1 MRLVLFGAGGQAREQ
16 AWVATC
22 AGHEVVGFVVSDP
35 TRLGPHDSADRVLG
49 GPAWL
54 DENAWDGVQVAI
66 GTPAAR
72 LRVAHALE
80 ERFGADRMPALQHPS
95 AVFDPHSC
103 TFGPGSYV
111 GPGAVLT
118 VGVHVGAH
126 AMINF
131 AASVGHEAQVG
142 RACVVNP
149 GARLS
154 GGVRL
159 EAGVLVGTGAQI
171 LQYRTIGAGATVG
184 AGAVVTRDV
193 PPGVTVVGVPAREIR

>member
-16 AWVATC
+16 AWVARC
-22 AGHEVVGFVVSDP
+22 AGHEVLGFVVSDP
-35 TRLGPHDSADRVLG
+35 ARLGAHDSADRVLG
-49 GPAWL
+49 GPEWL
-54 DENAWDGVQVAI
+54 DAHPWDGVQVAI

-72 LRVAHALE
+72 SRVAAALE
-80 ERFGADRMPALQHPS
+80 QRYGADRMPALQHPS
-95 AVFDPHSC
+95 ALFDPESC
-103 TFGPGSYV
+103 AFGPGSYV

-118 VGVHVGAH
+118 VGVQVGAH

-131 AASVGHEAQVG
+131 AASVGHEAQIG

-149 GARLS
+149 GARIS

-159 EAGVLVGTGAQI
+159 DEAVLVGTGAQI

-193 PPGVTVVGVPAREIR
+193 PPGVTVVGVPAREIG